1 MHITA
6 ASYAYPH
13 VSGDARAELTR
24 RLREA
29 SPRPGVFVLS
39 TCLRI
44 EVAVDGDADT
54 LQRALLD
61 LFSGVTAAAEA
72 KVRTGQDAVAHL
84 FRISAGL
91 ESPILGEREI
101 LAQFRQ
107 AVIEAQ
113 ENDAVRGLFGKLLE
127 TAVAAGRQ
135 ARELLPDSPHDSMA
149 AVAAQAVGG
158 IEQVAVLGSGLMAN
172 AVITNLRWLPAPPEI
187 TVVARNP
194 EKVTAEG
201 VAVWSFD
208 RAEEALRTF
217 PAVVSAT
224 SAKSRV
230 ISDDTMAKC
239 LGSRHA
245 PITLVDMA
253 MPPDFRPPAVPHA
266 RYLNIDD
273 LARMAD
279 RRPRRDDADVL
290 VENAAADAYRRFV
303 DHHEVSPVITGLMRQ
318 ADELVERTVERFAGR
333 LTNPDDRELL
343 RQTAHTVARSLLAGP
358 VGYLKQGDREP
369 EAVDAIADAFG
380 LDDD

>member
-44 EVAVDGDADT
+44 EVAVDADADT

>member
-13 VSGDARAELTR
+13 VSGDVRAELAR
-24 RLREA
+24 RLQSRV
-29 SPRPGVFVLS
+29 STPNVFILA

-44 EVAVDGDADT
+44 EVVVHGDDESLSSTLAAVFGGAPES
-54 LQRALLD
+54 AH
-61 LFSGVTAAAEA
+61 G
-72 KVRTGQDAVAHL
+72 KVRSGEDAVAHL

-107 AVIEAQ
+107 AVVEAQ
-113 ENDAVRGLFGKLLE
+113 TRGEATGMFAKLLE

-158 IEQVAVLGSGLMAN
+158 IEQVAVLGSGTMAN
-172 AVITNLRWLPAPPEI
+172 AVILNLRGLPAPPEI
-187 TVVARNP
+187 TVVARSP

-224 SAKSRV
+224 SAKTRV
-230 ISDDTMAKC
+230 ISDEMLEATVGAR
-239 LGSRHA
+239 ST
-245 PITLVDMA
+245 PITIVDMA
-253 MPPDFRPPAVPHA
+253 MPPDFRPPAVAHA

-290 VENAAADAYRRFV
+290 VQNAAADAHRRFV
-303 DHHEVSPVITGLMRQ
+303 DHHEVSPVIADLMAL
-318 ADELVERTVERFAGR
+318 ADEIVERTVEKFSGR
-333 LTNPDDRELL
+333 LERAEDRDVL
-343 RQTAHTVARSLLAGP
+343 RQTAHTVARTLLSGP
-358 VGYLKQGDREP
+358 VSYLKQGDREP

-380 LDDD
+380 IDDD